1 MLVNYTISEFLN
13 ETASKSPA
21 PGGGSVSA
29 LAGALGAALSSM
41 VCNLSTSDDRGSETT
56 AKLEELSRKSH
67 QLMSGLQAGIDRD
80 TEAFNQVMA
89 AYKLPK
95 STDEEKQKRSAS
107 IQQAMKAAADEPF
120 QTAVMCLEGMKMAF
134 TILQIGNKN
143 AASDAAVSGLMA
155 YAGLNGALFNVKI
168 NLSSIKDIE
177 YVEKMKCRNAELGA
191 EAERTLLEFKTL
203 ANEIIG

>member
-41 VCNLSTSDDRGSETT
+41 VCNLSTSGDLGSETT
-56 AKLEELSRKSH
+56 KLEELSRKSH
-67 QLMSGLQAGIDRD
+67 QLMSSLQAGIDRD

-95 STDEEKQKRSAS
+95 STDEEKQTRSAS
-107 IQQAMKAAADEPF
+107 IQQVMKVAADEPF
-120 QTAVMCLEGMKMAF
+120 QTAAMCLEVMKVAF
-134 TILQIGNKN
+134 TVIQIGNKN

-168 NLSSIKDIE
+168 NLSSIKDME

-191 EAERTLLEFKTL
+191 EAERILLEFKKL
-203 ANEIIG
+203 VNGIIG